1 MVSATG
7 EPLRLSISVRRV
19 VQGLTVLILA
29 LSVVSFIGQVVS
41 EFIITDNDYVER
53 IAHWLDVNA
62 EASIPTW
69 YAALALMSCSVLLA
83 IVALAT
89 RRRGRP
95 YPIQWGLLSI
105 GFALLSLEEI
115 IGVHSQ
121 ATKVLR
127 SALSSTDGAGTGYAL
142 ILGAV
147 VLVGIIVLVA
157 LFGRFFLHL
166 PRRTR
171 MLFGIGI
178 VTYLIGV
185 LASDA
190 VGDYLRG
197 AFGGEGLLSIV
208 ILTLEEALEMIGV
221 LILIYALLD
230 YIRTFVG
237 GVQIEIRHPER
248 AAARD

>member
-1 MVSATG
+1 MDPARG
-7 EPLRLSISVRRV
+7 EPLHLSISVRRV
-19 VQGLTVLILA
+19 VQGLSILILA
-29 LSVVSFIGQVVS
+29 FSLVSFIGQVVS
-41 EFIITDNDYVER
+41 EFVVPNNDYVER

-83 IVALAT
+83 IIALAG
-89 RRRGRP
+89 RRHGRP
-95 YPIQWGLLSI
+95 YPLQWGLLSI

-127 SALSSTDGAGTGYAL
+127 TVASSTDGAGLVYIL
-142 ILGAV
+142 VLGAMAV
-147 VLVGIIVLVA
+147 VGIIVLVA

-166 PRRTR
+166 PRRWR
-171 MLFGIGI
+171 ILFGIGLVI
-178 VTYLIGV
+178 YLIGV

-190 VGDYLRG
+190 VGDVLRS
-197 AFGGEGLLSIV
+197 AFGEAGLVYIV
-208 ILTLEEALEMIGV
+208 VLTLEEALEMIGV
-221 LILIYALLD
+221 LIVIYGLLE

-237 GVQIEIRHPER
+237 GVRIEVRGTER
-248 AAARD
+248 AVD

>member
-1 MVSATG
+1 MVRTTG
-7 EPLRLSISVRRV
+7 EPLRLSISVPRV
-19 VQGLTVLILA
+19 VQGLTVLIVAFSL
-29 LSVVSFIGQVVS
+29 LSFIGQVVS
-41 EFIITDNDYVER
+41 EYIIAGNDYVER

-69 YAALALMSCSVLLA
+69 YAALTLMSCSVLLA
-83 IVALAT
+83 IVALAA
-89 RRRGRP
+89 RRDGRP
-95 YPIQWGLLSI
+95 YPVQWGLLSI

-127 SALSSTDGAGTGYAL
+127 SIVSSTDSGGIGYIL

-147 VLVGIIVLVA
+147 VLGGGIVLVA

-171 MLFGIGI
+171 LLFGIGL

-190 VGDYLRG
+190 VGDYLRS
-197 AFGGEGLLSIV
+197 AFGVESLLYIV

-237 GVQIEIRHPER
+237 SVRIEVRPPER
-248 AAARD
+248 SARTD